1 MNNLI
6 VNKNFHRVLILVAF
20 YSLFLQKLLA
30 DGGMYPINDLYKL
43 DLKKAGLQISVKDI
57 YNPDSI
63 SLLQA
68 IVNLGG
74 CTGSFVSDD
83 GLILTNHHCVFS
95 ALRTYSTNQKNLME
109 TGFLAGN
116 KPEELPMKGMVI
128 KIMVNYEDV
137 SNKVLQGVNSY
148 MDPIARR
155 MLIQKNMAGVIQLE
169 QAKTADYSVDVS
181 EMLTGKSY
189 ILFRYQDLK
198 DVRIVY
204 VPQRQ
209 IGEFGGETDNW
220 MWPRHSGDFA
230 FARAYVSPDGK
241 PAEYSITN
249 VPYKP
254 KKHLQMNAQGVKEND
269 FIFILGYPGRTYRN
283 RPAEFIKY
291 MENYQLP
298 FIANFFEFRIA
309 SMEHLIKQNS
319 DLKIKYDPQIKSLAN
334 TSKNFRG
341 KIKTLKAISLYKKKK
356 LDEQHILSLL
366 QNDPNSANDFRKLMD
381 KIDSLYNR
389 MYTIAERS
397 LWYGQVFQ
405 TSAGFDL
412 ARYLVNY
419 ANRIQNSPNLDLKQ
433 EQEKAYFDAVKI
445 IGGYNGQTDSVFFKE
460 MLIIAHGFAN
470 KNSQLEAYFGKDK
483 YLSNLQ
489 AFLNNAYKSKFLIP
503 GYEPMLKKLLSDP
516 KKILKSKDP
525 FINLYHAIFNDYF
538 KVDSLQKVYL
548 SSIDALMP
556 LYIDFKMKATGENF
570 IPDANSTMR
579 FTYGYIRGYYPVD
592 AIYNAP
598 FTSLRGIPEK
608 ISIGGEYVAY
618 DKLITQIDNL
628 QVSILVEPALK
639 SVPVNMLYN
648 ADTTG
653 GNSGSPVFNGKG
665 ELIGLNFD
673 RAFEATVNDFEWN
686 ESYSRSIA
694 CDVRYILFV
703 AKYVDNADY
712 LLKELNVAIN

>member
-1 MNNLI
+1 MDKKN
-6 VNKNFHRVLILVAF
+6 VNKKNRISLVLLAF
-20 YSLFLQKLLA
+20 YIIFCNNLLA
-30 DGGMYPINDLYKL
+30 DGGMFPINDIYKI
-43 DLKKAGLQISVKDI
+43 DLKKAGLQISINDI

-83 GLILTNHHCVFS
+83 GLMLTNHHCVFS
-95 ALRTYSTNQKNLME
+95 ALRPYSTPQKNLME

-116 KPEELPMKGMVI
+116 KQEELPMKGMII
-128 KIMVNYEDV
+128 KIMINYEDV
-137 SNKVLQGVNSY
+137 SQRVLQGVSSY

-155 MLIQKNMAGVIQLE
+155 MLIQKNISAVIQQE
-169 QAKTADYSVDVS
+169 QALSSSYSVDVS

-189 ILFRYQDLK
+189 VLFRYQDLK

-230 FARAYVSPDGK
+230 FARAYVSADGK
-241 PAEYSITN
+241 PAEYNITN
-249 VPYKP
+249 VPFKP

-291 MENYQLP
+291 MENYQMP

-309 SMEHLIKQNS
+309 TMQHLIKQNS
-319 DLKIKYDPQIKSLAN
+319 DLKIKYDPPIKSLAN
-334 TSKNFRG
+334 TSKNYRG
-341 KIKTLKAISLYKKKK
+341 KIKTLKAIGLYNKRKK
-356 LDEQHILSLL
+356 DEQNVLSLL
-366 QNDPNSANDFRKLMD
+366 STDINSAKEFQKLLN
-381 KIDSLYNR
+381 KIDSLYNA
-389 MYTIAERS
+389 MYAIAERS

-412 ARYLVNY
+412 ARYLVTY
-419 ANRIQNSPNLDLKQ
+419 ANRIQNNPSLEIKL
-433 EQEKAYFDAVKI
+433 EQGTASSEAIKI
-445 IGGYNGQTDSVFFKE
+445 IGAYNGQTDSVFFKE
-460 MLIIAHGFAN
+460 LLILAHNFTN
-470 KNSQLEAYFGKDK
+470 KNSQLEQYIGKDN
-483 YLSNLQ
+483 YLANLQ
-489 AFLNNAYKSKFLIP
+489 IYINKAYKSKLLLP
-503 GYEPMLKKLLSDP
+503 GNDIYIKKLLSNP
-516 KKILKSKDP
+516 KKILSSKDP
-525 FINLYHAIFNDYF
+525 FISLYLAIYKDFF

-548 SSIDALMP
+548 SSIDALLP
-556 LYIDFKMKATGENF
+556 LYVDFKMKASAENF
-570 IPDANSTMR
+570 LPDANSTMR

-608 ISIGGEYVAY
+608 IAIGGEYVQY
-618 DKLITQIDNL
+618 DKLITEIDNL
-628 QVSILVEPALK
+628 RVSILVEPTLK

-712 LLKELNVAIN
+712 LLKELNVNI